1 MDFILE
7 AAVRAVK
14 TLFDTDIKPESLSL
28 QQTRKEFEG
37 DVTLVVFPLT
47 KFSRKSP
54 EQTGTVLGEFLVN
67 EVEVIDSF
75 NVIKGF
81 LNLSLKNS

>member
-14 TLFDTDIKPESLSL
+14 TLFATDITPESLTL

-37 DVTLVVFPLT
+37 DVTIVVFPIT

-54 EQTGTVLGEFLVN
+54 EQTATALGEFLVA
-67 EVEVIDSF
+67 EVE
-75 NVIKGF
+75 
-81 LNLSLKNS
+81 